1 MLRLKATKDGHDAT
15 FEIRGSWK
23 HGNTE
28 MEFSCK
34 THYSLAETLASQGRA
49 SAARTMAGQAY
60 AKASNSIRLSVIHT
74 LEAAFN
80 EVLPRLMALPQ
91 GHRVDA
97 EISYA
102 PILGLDEGSIAI
114 TMWEVSPPDG
124 GTGQGAIETIATL
137 KP

>member
-23 HGNTE
+23 EGNTE

-34 THYSLAETLASQGRA
+34 THYSLTETLASQARA

-60 AKASNSIRLSVIHT
+60 AKASNPMRLSSIHA

-80 EVLPRLMALPQ
+80 EILPRLMALPQ
-91 GHRVDA
+91 GHRVDG
-97 EISYA
+97 EISMEA
-102 PILGLDEGSIAI
+102 DPILGGGNIAVQL
-114 TMWEVSPPDG
+114 WEVSPPDG
-124 GTGQGAIETIATL
+124 GTSQVDIDTIATL